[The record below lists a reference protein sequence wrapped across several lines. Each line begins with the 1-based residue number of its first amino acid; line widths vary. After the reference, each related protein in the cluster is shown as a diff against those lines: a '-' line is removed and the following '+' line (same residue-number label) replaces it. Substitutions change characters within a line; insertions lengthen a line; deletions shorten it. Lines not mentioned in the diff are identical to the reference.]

1 MSINYNEVKTGE
13 MHKWDK
19 PGIVVEG
26 ILQSYEH
33 KTNLP
38 KGDGDVYEVLTKEGV
53 IAFFAPMLLH
63 KKLSSVALGS
73 IVRIEFTSLS
83 RTNSGNDLKNFSVSF
98 AEATKANLKQLGL
111 EVLKEVGDVNP
122 DDVPVK

>member
-1 MSINYNEVKTGE
+1 MAIKYNEVKTGE
-13 MHKWDK
+13 MLKWEK

-26 ILQSYEH
+26 ILESYEH

-38 KGDGDVYEVLTKEGV
+38 KGDGDVYEVRTKDGM

-63 KKLSSVALGS
+63 KKLTTVPLGN

-98 AEATKANLKQLGL
+98 AEATPANLKSLGI
-111 EVLKEVGDVNP
+111 EILKEVADVNP
-122 DDVPVK
+122 NDVPVN